1 MLDSAH
7 TEFTLSPRS
16 STHLASYVLVGG
28 ITQLNLTLLIFDTAF
43 VESFLSAQS
52 PARCDFATLLLDLV
66 HVASTPF
73 LRSFVCLDFASLV
86 LEIAALGLLSPLQ
99 SLA

>member
-7 TEFTLSPRS
+7 TGFTLSPRS
-16 STHLASYVLVGG
+16 STHLASYVLVVG
-28 ITQLNLTLLIFDTAF
+28 ITQLNLTVLIFETAA
-43 VESFLSAQS
+43 VESSLSAQS
-52 PARCDFATLLLDLV
+52 PARSDFTALPLDLV

-73 LRSFVCLDFASLV
+73 LKSFTCLDFASSAS
-86 LEIAALGLLSPLQ
+86 EMAPLGLLSPLQ